1 MLSKRIDRQIIA
13 FCRKARGRQRKSD
26 MPYASSQHDQFGIS
40 YSLKQRIV
48 AAIQVLSAKAK
59 PTFLFKGSRFAA

>member
-1 MLSKRIDRQIIA
+1 MPMLSKRIDRQIIA

-48 AAIQVLSAKAK
+48 AAIQAFVSKSK
-59 PTFLFKGSRFAA
+59 TDFPF